1 MVRCF
6 CSANRFSWLMVFF
19 LATLVFADSVAAA
32 QDQPNVLIL
41 NSYHHGEDWSDNEIA
56 GIFKRLRTK
65 YPNLIPRVESLD
77 SKRFPSPA
85 HLAFVHDFLARKY
98 HSQTLDLVMV
108 LDNPALDLITH
119 PAHTLFPGVP
129 VVFAGINGYRPDMA
143 AGRPKVTGV
152 MERQDVA
159 GTLALAL
166 SLHPEASKVLAV
178 HDFTASGLAVRQET
192 EAALA
197 PFAGKLDITYASDV
211 PFETLSEE
219 LKAMPK
225 NGLVLILT
233 YVTDAAGRTFTR
245 EESTRLITSLSPA
258 PVYAMHETRLG
269 FGILGG
275 LLLEG
280 QEHGWQ
286 AGGLALR
293 ILAGAD
299 PDNIPEE
306 VSRSRSILDYTA
318 MRRFQIPERLWP
330 ANAVIVN
337 RPESFWVR
345 HRTVLIPAL
354 SAIAVMG
361 LLSAMLIAAVLR
373 QRRTE
378 VALRQ
383 SEEKYRV
390 LFSIFPLGITLS
402 DPVGNIVETNETA
415 SRLLGVPRDEHL
427 ARSLDS
433 EHWSI
438 IRPDGTPMP
447 PEEYAAVRALRENSL
462 VENVEMG
469 ILRPDATIIW
479 INVTAAPLDLEQ
491 YGVVVTYGDIT
502 ERKQAEELLAA
513 QERKYR
519 DLFEANQDGISLFR
533 INPDGTP
540 APFLDVNEAAAAMV
554 GYSKSELAGMTAL
567 DVEKAVSPESI
578 AQRLA
583 TLAANGQ
590 ARFETV
596 LIAKDQR
603 EIPVEVLVRGIDYEG
618 APALMNIVRD
628 ISARKQ
634 AEEAL
639 RASVA
644 EKEVLLREVHHRVK
658 NNLAA
663 IVGLFDLQRQ
673 SLDDPHALTVL
684 AELSGRIRSMSL
696 VHEKLYRSDS
706 LASIDFQEYLHSL
719 ISHLRTSFGT
729 ARIHCDIAAQGVR
742 MPLDLAVPC
751 GMIINELVTN
761 ALKYAF
767 PKNRAQREDGGC
779 RIHITLHR
787 DDNTFTLSVGDNGIG
802 LPADFDWRTAKTMG
816 LTLVRMLGQHQLAGH
831 YQVEQL
837 QGTCFTLTFTPRNGN
852 HAHA

>member
-1 MVRCF
+1 MT
-6 CSANRFSWLMVFF
+6 LF
-19 LATLVFADSVAAA
+19 LAMLFCAGSVAAV
-32 QDQPNVLIL
+32 QDQPKVLIL
-41 NSYHHGEDWSDNEIA
+41 NSYHHGEDWSDNEIT
-56 GIFKRLRTK
+56 GIFNRLRTK

-85 HLAFVHDFLARKY
+85 HLAFLHDSLTRKY
-98 HSQTLDLVMV
+98 HDQNFDLVMV
-108 LDNPALDLITH
+108 LDNPALDLIMH
-119 PAHTLFPGVP
+119 PVKGLFPGVP
-129 VVFAGINGYRPDMA
+129 VVFAGINGYRPDMT
-143 AGRPKVTGV
+143 AGRTQITGV
-152 MERQDVA
+152 MEQQDVA
-159 GTLALAL
+159 GTLALAV
-166 SLHPEASKVLAV
+166 SLHPEVSKVLAV
-178 HDFTASGLAVRQET
+178 HDYTASGLAVRQET

-197 PFAGKLDITYASDV
+197 PFAGAFDITYTADV
-211 PFETLSEE
+211 PFETLSKE
-219 LKAMPK
+219 LQAMPK

-245 EESTRLITSLSPA
+245 EESTRLITSFSPA

-286 AGGLALR
+286 AGDLALR

-299 PDNIPEE
+299 PDDIPVEA
-306 VSRSRSILDYTA
+306 SRSRSILDYVA
-318 MRRFQIPERLWP
+318 LRRFQIPERLWP
-330 ANAVIVN
+330 ANAIIIN
-337 RPESFWVR
+337 SPESFWIR

-361 LLSAMLIAAVLR
+361 LLSAMLIASAFR

-378 VALRQ
+378 LALRQ
-383 SEEKYRV
+383 SEERFALAMQASSDGVFDWDLKTNCVYYSPGWKQMLGYRDDELENDLSV
-390 LFSIFPLGITLS
+390 WERLTEPNDVARAWTLQH
-402 DPVGNIVETNETA
+402 E
-415 SRLLGVPRDEHL
+415 LLAGQRDRFEMEFRMLHKDGHWVDIL
-427 ARSLDS
+427 ARATV
-433 EHWSI
+433 I
-438 IRPDGTPMP
+438 FAADGTP
-447 PEEYAAVRALRENSL
+447 ARIVGTH
-462 VENVEMG
+462 V
-469 ILRPDATIIW
+469 
-479 INVTAAPLDLEQ
+479 
-491 YGVVVTYGDIT
+491 DIT
-502 ERKQAEELLAA
+502 QRKQAEALLGA

-533 INPDGTP
+533 INPDGMP

-554 GYSKSELAGMTAL
+554 GYSKAELARMTAI
-567 DVEKAVSPESI
+567 DVEKAVSPEAI

-590 ARFETV
+590 AMFETV
-596 LIAKDQR
+596 LVAKDHR
-603 EIPVEVLVRGIDYEG
+603 EIPVEVLMRTIVYEG
-618 APALMNIVRD
+618 APAMMNIVRD
-628 ISARKQ
+628 ISERKQ
-634 AEEAL
+634 AEAAL
-639 RASVA
+639 RLSLA

-673 SLDDPHALTVL
+673 SLDDPQSLSVL

-719 ISHLRTSFGT
+719 ISHLRTAFGT
-729 ARIHCDIAAQGVR
+729 ARIRCDIAAQGVR

-767 PKNRAQREDGGC
+767 PENRMQLEDSDC
-779 RIHITLHR
+779 RIHIALRR
-787 DDNTFTLSVGDNGIG
+787 DDNTFTLSVADNGIG
-802 LPADFDWRTAKTMG
+802 LPADFDWRTAKTIG
-816 LTLVRMLGQHQLAGH
+816 LILVRMLGQHQLGGL
-831 YQVEQL
+831 YQVEQR
-837 QGTCFTLTFTPRNGN
+837 QGTSFTLTFTPRNGK